1 MFSTLRNA
9 WKIPDLRKKI
19 LFTLAMIVIFRL
31 GSTLVVPGLDIDAL
45 NTELANYEAAAAAGT
60 AGITAMV
67 SLMTGGAFQRM
78 AIFALGIGPYITSS
92 IIINLLTMAIPYF
105 ENLAKEGEA
114 GKRKMATY
122 TRFGTVALALVQAI
136 ALTNTMFAKYF
147 PIKEVVE
154 GVAQRGPTL
163 VSGTMVVLVLTAGT
177 ALLMY
182 LGEKINEHGIG
193 NGISVFIFAGII
205 SRIPNDI
212 SSMVGSLLDK
222 NDSSVNLFSFLGF
235 IAIAFFIIIG
245 VIYVTQGSRRIP
257 VQYAKRVVG
266 RKMYGGQSSHI
277 PLKVNQTGVIPVI
290 FAMSII
296 MIPQTIGQ
304 FLAVNNGFRVFVE
317 KYFAYTHPLYMI
329 LSAIVIIAFT
339 FFYTA
344 VTFNPVEVS
353 NNMKKNGGYIPG
365 IRPGKPTSEY
375 LMKTLN
381 RLTWVGAFFLAFI
394 ATVPNV
400 LITVL
405 NIPFRFGG
413 TSLLIA
419 VGVSI
424 EIAKQLESQLVMRH
438 YNGFLK

>member
-19 LFTLAMIVIFRL
+19 LFTLAMIVIYRI
-31 GSTLVVPGLDIDAL
+31 GTTLVVPGLDINAL
-45 NTELANYEAAAAAGT
+45 QSNIDQFDNAQ
-60 AGITAMV
+60 GITAMV

-78 AIFALGIGPYITSS
+78 AVFALGIGPYITSS

-114 GKRKMATY
+114 GKRKMATF
-122 TRFGTVALALVQAI
+122 TRFGTVGLALVQSI
-136 ALTNTMFAKYF
+136 ALVNTLFKVYF
-147 PIKEVVE
+147 VGGNPSFLD
-154 GVAQRGPTL
+154 ATL
-163 VSGTMVVLVLTAGT
+163 VVLVLTAGT

-205 SRIPNDI
+205 SRMPSDI
-212 SSMVGSLLDK
+212 GSMIGSMLDK
-222 NDSSVNLFSFLGF
+222 GDNTVNIFTFIGF
-235 IAIAFFIIIG
+235 IVIALFIIVG
-245 VIYVTQGSRRIP
+245 VIYVTQGTRKIP

-296 MIPQTIGQ
+296 MVPQTIAQ
-304 FLAVNNGFRVFVE
+304 FMAPANGFRVFVE
-317 KYFAYTHPLYMI
+317 KYFAYTSPVYMI

-344 VTFNPVEVS
+344 VTFNPIEVAS
-353 NNMKKNGGYIPG
+353 NMKKNGGYIPG

-400 LITVL
+400 LITVM

>member
-19 LFTLAMIVIFRL
+19 LFTLAMIVIYRL
-31 GSTLVVPGLDIDAL
+31 GSTLVVPGLDINAL
-45 NTELANYEAAAAAGT
+45 QYNIDQFDNAQ
-60 AGITAMV
+60 GITAMV

-78 AIFALGIGPYITSS
+78 AVFALGIGPYITSS

-114 GKRKMATY
+114 GKRKMATF

-136 ALTNTMFAKYF
+136 ALVNTLFKGYF
-147 PIKEVVE
+147 E
-154 GVAQRGPTL
+154 GGSPSFLDASL
-163 VSGTMVVLVLTAGT
+163 VVLVLTAGT

-205 SRIPNDI
+205 SRMPRDIGSMI
-212 SSMVGSLLDK
+212 SSMLDK
-222 NDSSVNLFSFLGF
+222 GDSTVNIFTFIGF
-235 IAIAFFIIIG
+235 IVIAFFIIIG
-245 VIYVTQGSRRIP
+245 VIYVTQGTRKIP

-296 MIPQTIGQ
+296 MIPQTIAQ
-304 FLAVNNGFRVFVE
+304 FLAPANGFRVFVE
-317 KYFAYTHPLYMI
+317 RYFAYTSPVYMI
-329 LSAIVIIAFT
+329 LSAIVIIGFT

-344 VTFNPVEVS
+344 VTFNPVEVA

-400 LITVL
+400 LITVM

>member
-31 GSTLVVPGLDIDAL
+31 GSTLVVPGINLDAL
-45 NTELANYEAAAAAGT
+45 DVELAKYEAAAEAGT

-67 SLMTGGAFQRM
+67 SLMTGGAFQRL

-122 TRFGTVALALVQAI
+122 TRFGTVILALTQSV
-136 ALTNTMFAKYF
+136 ALVNTLFKPYF
-147 PIKEVVE
+147 VDPYTGISSLNFLN
-154 GVAQRGPTL
+154 GSL
-163 VSGTMVVLVLTAGT
+163 VVLVLTAGT

-212 SSMVGSLLDK
+212 SSMVTSLLDK

-235 IAIAFFIIIG
+235 IVIAFFIIIG
-245 VIYVTQGSRRIP
+245 VIYVTQGQRRIP

-304 FLAVNNGFRVFVE
+304 FLATDNGFRQFVE
-317 KYFAYTHPLYMI
+317 KYFAYTHPVYMI
-329 LSAIVIIAFT
+329 LSAIVIIGFT

-400 LITVL
+400 LIAVL

-424 EIAKQLESQLVMRH
+424 EIAKQLEAQLVMRH
-438 YNGFLK
+438 YNGFLSK

>member
-1 MFSTLRNA
+1 MFTTLRNA

-19 LFTLAMIVIFRL
+19 LFTLAMIVIYRL
-31 GSTLVVPGLDIDAL
+31 GSTIVVPGLDMNALQAALDAY
-45 NTELANYEAAAAAGT
+45 AQKAADGT
-60 AGITAMV
+60 VDITAMI

-122 TRFGTVALALVQAI
+122 TRFGTVILALVQAT
-136 ALTNTMFAKYF
+136 ALTNTMFRSYF
-147 PIKEVVE
+147 P
-154 GVAQRGPTL
+154 GGSPTL
-163 VSGTMVVLVLTAGT
+163 VSGGLVILVLTAGT

-212 SSMVGSLLDK
+212 GAMISGLFNKSEASG
-222 NDSSVNLFSFLGF
+222 VNIFSFIGF
-235 IAIAFFIIIG
+235 LFIAFFIVIG
-245 VIYVTQGSRRIP
+245 VIYITQGSRKIP

-290 FAMSII
+290 FAMSIV
-296 MIPQTIGQ
+296 MVPTTIAQ
-304 FLAVNNGFRVFVE
+304 FMDAGNGFRIFVE
-317 KYFAYTHPLYMI
+317 KYFAYTSPVYMI
-329 LSAIVIIAFT
+329 VSAVIIVGFT

-344 VTFNPVEVS
+344 VTFNPIEVA

-375 LMKTLN
+375 LMRTLN

-400 LITVL
+400 LIAVL

-413 TSLLIA
+413 TALLIA

-438 YNGFLK
+438 YQGFLK

>member
-19 LFTLAMIVIFRL
+19 LFTLAMIVIYRL
-31 GSTLVVPGLDIDAL
+31 GSTLVVPGLDVARLSSNI
-45 NTELANYEAAAAAGT
+45 ANLEAQG
-60 AGITAMV
+60 GIMSMV
-67 SLMTGGAFQRM
+67 SMMTGGAFQRL
-78 AIFALGIGPYITSS
+78 AVFALGISPYITAS

-122 TRFGTVALALVQAI
+122 TRFGTVVLALVQAI
-136 ALTNTMFAKYF
+136 ALVNTLFRGYF
-147 PIKEVVE
+147 VGGTPNFLD
-154 GVAQRGPTL
+154 ATL
-163 VSGTMVVLVLTAGT
+163 VVLVLTAGT

-205 SRIPNDI
+205 ARMPTDI
-212 SSMVGSLLDK
+212 GSMIGSMLDK
-222 NDSSVNLFSFLGF
+222 GDDSVNIITFLAF
-235 IAIAFFIIIG
+235 ILIAITIIVG
-245 VIYVTQGSRRIP
+245 VIYVTQGTRKIP

-296 MIPQTIGQ
+296 MIPQTIAQ
-304 FLAVNNGFRVFVE
+304 FLSQTNGFRVFVE
-317 KYFAYTHPLYMI
+317 KYFNYTSPVHMI

-344 VTFNPVEVS
+344 VTFNPVDVA

-375 LMKTLN
+375 LMSTLN
-381 RLTWVGAFFLAFI
+381 RLTWVGGIFLAFI

-400 LITVL
+400 LIVAL
-405 NIPFRFGG
+405 KIPFRFGG

-424 EIAKQLESQLVMRH
+424 EIAKQLEAQLVMRH

>member
-1 MFSTLRNA
+1 MPSD
-9 WKIPDLRKKI
+9 IGS
-19 LFTLAMIVIFRL
+19 MI
-31 GSTLVVPGLDIDAL
+31 GS
-45 NTELANYEAAAAAGT
+45 
-60 AGITAMV
+60 M
-67 SLMTGGAFQRM
+67 
-78 AIFALGIGPYITSS
+78 
-92 IIINLLTMAIPYF
+92 
-105 ENLAKEGEA
+105 
-114 GKRKMATY
+114 
-122 TRFGTVALALVQAI
+122 
-136 ALTNTMFAKYF
+136 
-147 PIKEVVE
+147 
-154 GVAQRGPTL
+154 
-163 VSGTMVVLVLTAGT
+163 
-177 ALLMY
+177 
-182 LGEKINEHGIG
+182 
-193 NGISVFIFAGII
+193 
-205 SRIPNDI
+205 
-212 SSMVGSLLDK
+212 LDK
-222 NDSSVNLFSFLGF
+222 GDNTVNVFTFIGF
-235 IAIAFFIIIG
+235 IVIAFFIIVG
-245 VIYVTQGSRRIP
+245 VIYITQGTRKIP

-296 MIPQTIGQ
+296 MVPQTIAQ
-304 FLAVNNGFRVFVE
+304 FLAPANGFRVFVE
-317 KYFAYTHPLYMI
+317 KYFAYTSPVYMI
-329 LSAIVIIAFT
+329 LSAVVIIAFT

-344 VTFNPVEVS
+344 VTFNPIEVS

-400 LITVL
+400 LITVM

>member
-19 LFTLAMIVIFRL
+19 LFTLAMIVIYRL
-31 GSTLVVPGLDIDAL
+31 GSTLVVPGLDINAL
-45 NTELANYEAAAAAGT
+45 QYNIDQFDNAQ
-60 AGITAMV
+60 GITAMV

-78 AIFALGIGPYITSS
+78 AVFALGIGPYITSS

-114 GKRKMATY
+114 GKRKMATF

-136 ALTNTMFAKYF
+136 ALVNTLFRGYF
-147 PIKEVVE
+147 E
-154 GVAQRGPTL
+154 GGSPSFLDASL
-163 VSGTMVVLVLTAGT
+163 VVLVLTAGT

-205 SRIPNDI
+205 SRMPSDIGSMI
-212 SSMVGSLLDK
+212 SSMLDK
-222 NDSSVNLFSFLGF
+222 GDSTVNIFTFIGFLV
-235 IAIAFFIIIG
+235 IAFFIIVG
-245 VIYVTQGSRRIP
+245 VIYVTQGSRKVP

-296 MIPQTIGQ
+296 MIPQTIAQ
-304 FLAVNNGFRVFVE
+304 FLAPANGFRVFVE
-317 KYFAYTHPLYMI
+317 KYFAYTSPVYMI
-329 LSAIVIIAFT
+329 LSAIVIIGFT

-344 VTFNPVEVS
+344 VTFNPVDVA

-400 LITVL
+400 LITVM

>member
-19 LFTLAMIVIFRL
+19 LFTLAMIVIYRL
-31 GSTLVVPGLDIDAL
+31 GSTLVVPGLDINAL
-45 NTELANYEAAAAAGT
+45 QYNIDQFDNAQ
-60 AGITAMV
+60 GITAMV

-78 AIFALGIGPYITSS
+78 AVFALGIGPYITSS

-136 ALTNTMFAKYF
+136 ALVNTLFRGYF
-147 PIKEVVE
+147 TGGSPSFID
-154 GVAQRGPTL
+154 ATL
-163 VSGTMVVLVLTAGT
+163 VVLVLTAGT

-205 SRIPNDI
+205 SRMPSDIGSMI
-212 SSMVGSLLDK
+212 SSMLDK
-222 NDSSVNLFSFLGF
+222 GDNTVNIFTFIGF
-235 IAIAFFIIIG
+235 IVIAFFIIIG
-245 VIYVTQGSRRIP
+245 VIYVTQGTRKIP

-296 MIPQTIGQ
+296 MIPQTIAQ
-304 FLAVNNGFRVFVE
+304 FLAASNGFRVFVE
-317 KYFAYTHPLYMI
+317 KYFAYTSPVYMI
-329 LSAIVIIAFT
+329 LSAIVIIGFT

-344 VTFNPVEVS
+344 VTFNPVEVA

-400 LITVL
+400 LITVM

>member
-1 MFSTLRNA
+1 
-9 WKIPDLRKKI
+9 
-19 LFTLAMIVIFRL
+19 MIVIFRL
-31 GSTLVVPGLDIDAL
+31 GSTLVVPGINLDAL
-45 NTELANYEAAAAAGT
+45 DLELAKYEAAADAGT

-67 SLMTGGAFQRM
+67 SLMTGGAFQRL
-78 AIFALGIGPYITSS
+78 AIFALGIGPYITAS

-114 GKRKMATY
+114 GRRKMATY
-122 TRFGTVALALVQAI
+122 TRFGTVILALVQSV
-136 ALTNTMFAKYF
+136 ALVNTLFKPYF
-147 PIKEVVE
+147 VDPYT
-154 GVAQRGPTL
+154 GVSAL
-163 VSGTMVVLVLTAGT
+163 NFLSGSLAVLVLTAGT

-193 NGISVFIFAGII
+193 NGISIFIFAGII
-205 SRIPNDI
+205 ARIPNDI
-212 SSMVGSLLDK
+212 SSMITSLFDK
-222 NDSSVNLFSFLGF
+222 TDSSVNIATFIGF
-235 IAIAFFIIIG
+235 IVIAFFIIIG
-245 VIYVTQGSRRIP
+245 VIYVNQGQRRIP

-304 FLAVNNGFRVFVE
+304 FLAADNGFRQFVE
-317 KYFAYTHPLYMI
+317 KYFSYTHPVYMI
-329 LSAIVIIAFT
+329 LSAIVIVAFT

-344 VTFNPVEVS
+344 VTFNPVEVA

-400 LITVL
+400 LIAVM

-424 EIAKQLESQLVMRH
+424 EIAKQLEAQLVMRH
-438 YNGFLK
+438 YNGFLNK

>member
-19 LFTLAMIVIFRL
+19 LFTLAMIVIYRL
-31 GSTLVVPGLDIDAL
+31 GSTLVVPGLDINAL
-45 NTELANYEAAAAAGT
+45 QYNIDQFDNAQ
-60 AGITAMV
+60 GITAMV

-78 AIFALGIGPYITSS
+78 AVFALGIGPYITSS

-136 ALTNTMFAKYF
+136 ALVNTLFKGYF
-147 PIKEVVE
+147 TGGSPSFID
-154 GVAQRGPTL
+154 ASL
-163 VSGTMVVLVLTAGT
+163 VVLVLTAGT

-205 SRIPNDI
+205 SRMPSDIGSMI
-212 SSMVGSLLDK
+212 SSMLDK
-222 NDSSVNLFSFLGF
+222 GDNTVNIFTFIGFL
-235 IAIAFFIIIG
+235 AIAFFIIVG
-245 VIYVTQGSRRIP
+245 VIYVTQGTRKIP

-296 MIPQTIGQ
+296 MIPQTIAQ
-304 FLAVNNGFRVFVE
+304 FLAPANGFRVFVE
-317 KYFAYTHPLYMI
+317 KYFAYTSPVYMI
-329 LSAIVIIAFT
+329 LSAIVIIGFT

-344 VTFNPVEVS
+344 VTFNPVEVA

-400 LITVL
+400 LITVM

>member
-19 LFTLAMIVIFRL
+19 LFTLAMIVIYRL
-31 GSTLVVPGLDIDAL
+31 GSTLVVPGLDINAL
-45 NTELANYEAAAAAGT
+45 QYNIDQFDNAQ
-60 AGITAMV
+60 GITAMV

-78 AIFALGIGPYITSS
+78 AVFALGIGPYITSS

-136 ALTNTMFAKYF
+136 ALVNTLFRGYF
-147 PIKEVVE
+147 TGGSPSFLD
-154 GVAQRGPTL
+154 ASL
-163 VSGTMVVLVLTAGT
+163 VVLVLTAGT

-205 SRIPNDI
+205 SRMPSDIGSMI
-212 SSMVGSLLDK
+212 SSMLDK
-222 NDSSVNLFSFLGF
+222 GDNSVNIFTFIGF
-235 IAIAFFIIIG
+235 IVIAFIIIIG
-245 VIYVTQGSRRIP
+245 VIYVTQGTRKIP

-296 MIPQTIGQ
+296 MIPQTIAQ
-304 FLAVNNGFRVFVE
+304 FLAESNGFRVFVE
-317 KYFAYTHPLYMI
+317 KYFAYTSPVYMI
-329 LSAIVIIAFT
+329 LSAIVIIGFT

-344 VTFNPVEVS
+344 VTFNPVEVA

-400 LITVL
+400 LITVM

>member
-19 LFTLAMIVIFRL
+19 LFTLAMIVIYRL
-31 GSTLVVPGLDIDAL
+31 GSTLVVPGLDINAL
-45 NTELANYEAAAAAGT
+45 QSNIDQFNSMEGL
-60 AGITAMV
+60 TAMV
-67 SLMTGGAFQRM
+67 SLMTGGAFQRL
-78 AIFALGIGPYITSS
+78 AVFALGIGPYITSS

-114 GKRKMATY
+114 GKRKMATF
-122 TRFGTVALALVQAI
+122 TRFGTVILALVQSI
-136 ALTNTMFAKYF
+136 ALVNTMFVGYF
-147 PIKEVVE
+147 VGGNPSFLD
-154 GVAQRGPTL
+154 ATL
-163 VSGTMVVLVLTAGT
+163 VVLVLTAGT

-193 NGISVFIFAGII
+193 NGISIFIFAGII
-205 SRIPNDI
+205 SRMPSDI
-212 SSMVGSLLDK
+212 GSMIASMLDK
-222 NDSSVNLFSFLGF
+222 GDSSVNIFTFMGFLF
-235 IAIAFFIIIG
+235 IAFFIIVG
-245 VIYVTQGSRRIP
+245 VIYITQGTRKIP

-296 MIPQTIGQ
+296 MLPQTIAQ
-304 FLAVNNGFRVFVE
+304 FLSATNGFRLFVE
-317 KYFAYTHPLYMI
+317 KYLIYTSPVYMI
-329 LSAIVIIAFT
+329 LSAIVIIGFT

-344 VTFNPVEVS
+344 VTFNPVEVA

-400 LITVL
+400 LIAVM

-424 EIAKQLESQLVMRH
+424 EIAKQLEAQLVMRH

>member
-19 LFTLAMIVIFRL
+19 LFTLAMIVVFRL

-45 NTELANYEAAAAAGT
+45 NRELAQYEAAAQAGQ
-60 AGITAMV
+60 AGITAMI

-78 AIFALGIGPYITSS
+78 AIFALGIGPYITAS

-114 GKRKMATY
+114 GRRKMATY
-122 TRFGTVALALVQAI
+122 TRFGTVILALVQSI
-136 ALTNTMFAKYF
+136 ALTNTLFVSYF
-147 PIKEVVE
+147 PVGAD
-154 GVAQRGPTL
+154 GVRGPTL
-163 VSGTMVVLVLTAGT
+163 LSGTMVVLVLTAGT

-182 LGEKINEHGIG
+182 LGEKINDHGIG

-205 SRIPNDI
+205 SRMPTDI
-212 SSMVGSLLDK
+212 GAMITSLLDSGD
-222 NDSSVNLFSFLGF
+222 NSVNLFSFIAF

-245 VIYVTQGSRRIP
+245 VVYVTQGSRRIP

-296 MIPQTIGQ
+296 MIPQTIAQ
-304 FLAVNNGFRVFVE
+304 FLSESNGFRIFVD
-317 KYFAYTHPLYMI
+317 KYFAQTHPLYMI
-329 LSAIVIIAFT
+329 LTAIVIIGFT

-400 LITVL
+400 LIAVM
-405 NIPFRFGG
+405 NIPFLFGG

-424 EIAKQLESQLVMRH
+424 EIAKQLEQQLVMRH

>member
-1 MFSTLRNA
+1 MFTTLRNA

-31 GSTLVVPGLDIDAL
+31 GSTIVVPGLDMNVLRAAL
-45 NTELANYEAAAAAGT
+45 AQYEANAASGAVD
-60 AGITAMV
+60 ITAMI

-114 GKRKMATY
+114 GKRKMATF
-122 TRFGTVALALVQAI
+122 TRFGTVILALVQAT
-136 ALTNTMFAKYF
+136 ALVNTLFRSYF
-147 PIKEVVE
+147 P
-154 GVAQRGPTL
+154 GGSPTFWSASL
-163 VSGTMVVLVLTAGT
+163 AILVLTAGT
-177 ALLMY
+177 SLLMY

-205 SRIPNDI
+205 SRLPSDI
-212 SSMVGSLLDK
+212 GAMVSGLFNKSDASGI
-222 NDSSVNLFSFLGF
+222 NIFSFIGF
-235 IAIAFFIIIG
+235 LFIAFFIIIG

-290 FAMSII
+290 FAMSIV
-296 MIPQTIGQ
+296 MIPQTIAQ
-304 FLAVNNGFRVFVE
+304 FLDAGNGFRIFVS
-317 KYFAYTHPLYMI
+317 KWFAYTSPVYMI
-329 LSAIVIIAFT
+329 ISAIIIIGFT

-344 VTFNPVEVS
+344 VTFNPVEVA

-394 ATVPNV
+394 ATIPNV
-400 LITVL
+400 LIAVL

-413 TSLLIA
+413 TALLIA

-438 YNGFLK
+438 YQGFLK

>member
-31 GSTLVVPGLDIDAL
+31 GSNIVVPGVNLDAL
-45 NTELANYEAAAAAGT
+45 DQQLAAYEQAAANGT
-60 AGITAMV
+60 EGITAMV
-67 SLMTGGAFQRM
+67 SLMTGGAFTKL
-78 AIFALGIGPYITSS
+78 AVFALGIGPYITAS

-114 GKRKMATY
+114 GRRKMATY
-122 TRFGTVALALVQAI
+122 TRFGTVILALIQSV
-136 ALTNTMFAKYF
+136 ALVNTMFRGYF
-147 PIKEVVE
+147 VDPLTGISS
-154 GVAQRGPTL
+154 L
-163 VSGTMVVLVLTAGT
+163 NIWSGSLAVLVLTAGT

-193 NGISVFIFAGII
+193 NGISIFIFSGII
-205 SRIPNDI
+205 ARIPNDVSTMI
-212 SSMVGSLLDK
+212 AGVLDK
-222 NDSSVNLFSFLGF
+222 SDSTVNIGSFIGF
-235 IAIAFFIIIG
+235 IVIAFFIIIG
-245 VIYVTQGSRRIP
+245 VIYINQGQRRIP

-304 FLAVNNGFRVFVE
+304 FLAADNGFRIFVE
-317 KYFAYTHPLYMI
+317 KYFAYTHPVYMI
-329 LSAIVIIAFT
+329 LSAITIIAFT

-344 VTFNPVEVS
+344 VTFNPVEVA

-365 IRPGKPTSEY
+365 IRPGKPTSDY

-400 LITVL
+400 LIAVL
-405 NIPFRFGG
+405 HLQFRFGG
-413 TSLLIA
+413 TALLIA

-424 EIAKQLESQLVMRH
+424 EIAKQLEAQLVMRH
-438 YNGFLK
+438 YNGFLSK

>member
-19 LFTLAMIVIFRL
+19 LFTLAMIVIYRL
-31 GSTLVVPGLDIDAL
+31 GSILVVPGLD
-45 NTELANYEAAAAAGT
+45 AAALAGNISELEKS
-60 AGITAMV
+60 GGVLDMV
-67 SLMTGGAFQRM
+67 SLLTGGAFQRL
-78 AIFALGIGPYITSS
+78 AIFALGISPYITAS

-122 TRFGTVALALVQAI
+122 TRFGTVVLALVQAI
-136 ALTNTMFAKYF
+136 ALVNTLFRGFF
-147 PIKEVVE
+147 PDGSPSFFE
-154 GVAQRGPTL
+154 ATL
-163 VSGTMVVLVLTAGT
+163 AVLVLTAGT

-193 NGISVFIFAGII
+193 NGISIFIFAGII
-205 SRIPNDI
+205 ARMPRDLTNFVIRAFDPKINE
-212 SSMVGSLLDK
+212 VNVFTLLA
-222 NDSSVNLFSFLGF
+222 F
-235 IAIAFFIIIG
+235 IVIAFAIIIG
-245 VIYVTQGSRRIP
+245 VIYITQGQRRIP

-290 FAMSII
+290 FALSITQI
-296 MIPQTIGQ
+296 PSTIASFTGQGSGFYNWVNTWFNRTSPLFMIVSAVLIIG
-304 FLAVNNGFRVFVE
+304 
-317 KYFAYTHPLYMI
+317 
-329 LSAIVIIAFT
+329 FT

-344 VTFNPVEVS
+344 VTFNPVEVAS
-353 NNMKKNGGYIPG
+353 NMKKNGGYIPG

-400 LITVL
+400 LIAL
-405 NIPFRFGG
+405 LKINFLFGG
-413 TSLLIA
+413 TALLIA

-424 EIAKQLESQLVMRH
+424 EIAKQLEAQLVMRH

>member
-1 MFSTLRNA
+1 M
-9 WKIPDLRKKI
+9 
-19 LFTLAMIVIFRL
+19 
-31 GSTLVVPGLDIDAL
+31 
-45 NTELANYEAAAAAGT
+45 
-60 AGITAMV
+60 
-67 SLMTGGAFQRM
+67 
-78 AIFALGIGPYITSS
+78 
-92 IIINLLTMAIPYF
+92 
-105 ENLAKEGEA
+105 
-114 GKRKMATY
+114 
-122 TRFGTVALALVQAI
+122 
-136 ALTNTMFAKYF
+136 
-147 PIKEVVE
+147 
-154 GVAQRGPTL
+154 
-163 VSGTMVVLVLTAGT
+163 SGTMVVLVLTAGT

-212 SSMVGSLLDK
+212 SSMVTSLLDK
-222 NDSSVNLFSFLGF
+222 TDSSVNLFSFLGF
-235 IAIAFFIIIG
+235 IVIAFFIIIG
-245 VIYVTQGSRRIP
+245 VIYITQGARKIP

-304 FLAVNNGFRVFVE
+304 FLNEGHGFRVFVE
-317 KYFAYTHPLYMI
+317 KYFAYTSPVYMI

-344 VTFNPVEVS
+344 VTFNPIEVS

-400 LITVL
+400 LIVL
-405 NIPFRFGG
+405 LDIPFRFGG

-424 EIAKQLESQLVMRH
+424 EIAKQLEAQLVMRH

>member
-1 MFSTLRNA
+1 VN
-9 WKIPDLRKKI
+9 I
-19 LFTLAMIVIFRL
+19 
-31 GSTLVVPGLDIDAL
+31 
-45 NTELANYEAAAAAGT
+45 GT
-60 AGITAMV
+60 
-67 SLMTGGAFQRM
+67 
-78 AIFALGIGPYITSS
+78 
-92 IIINLLTMAIPYF
+92 
-105 ENLAKEGEA
+105 
-114 GKRKMATY
+114 
-122 TRFGTVALALVQAI
+122 
-136 ALTNTMFAKYF
+136 
-147 PIKEVVE
+147 
-154 GVAQRGPTL
+154 
-163 VSGTMVVLVLTAGT
+163 
-177 ALLMY
+177 
-182 LGEKINEHGIG
+182 
-193 NGISVFIFAGII
+193 FI
-205 SRIPNDI
+205 
-212 SSMVGSLLDK
+212 
-222 NDSSVNLFSFLGF
+222 GF

-245 VIYVTQGSRRIP
+245 VIYVTQGSRKIP

-296 MIPQTIGQ
+296 MIPQTIAQ
-304 FLAVNNGFRVFVE
+304 FITDPTNGFVRFVD
-317 KYFAYTHPLYMI
+317 KYFAYTSPVYMI
-329 LSAIVIIAFT
+329 LSAIVIIGFT

-394 ATVPNV
+394 ATVPNL
-400 LITVL
+400 LIAVM

-424 EIAKQLESQLVMRH
+424 EIAKQLEAQLVMRH
-438 YNGFLK
+438 YNGFLNK

>member
-19 LFTLAMIVIFRL
+19 LFTLAMIVVYRL
-31 GSTLVVPGLDIDAL
+31 GSILVVPGLDIDQL
-45 NTELANYEAAAAAGT
+45 NFIIEQNEAAAANGT
-60 AGITAMV
+60 AGIQAMFN
-67 SLMTGGAFQRM
+67 LMTGGAFGRV

-122 TRFGTVALALVQAI
+122 TRFGTVILALLQAV
-136 ALTNTMFAKYF
+136 ALTNTQFKGYF
-147 PIKEVVE
+147 PAVD
-154 GVAQRGPTL
+154 GVRGPTFF
-163 VSGTMVVLVLTAGT
+163 SGLMVVLVLTAGT

-182 LGEKINEHGIG
+182 LGEKINDHGIG
-193 NGISVFIFAGII
+193 NGISVIIFAGII
-205 SRIPNDI
+205 ARLPKDIGLMI
-212 SSMVGSLLDK
+212 SSLVDK
-222 NDSSVNLFSFLGF
+222 GDNTINLFSFAAF
-235 IAIAFFIIIG
+235 IVIAIAIIIG
-245 VIYVTQGSRRIP
+245 VIYITQGSRRIP

-290 FAMSII
+290 FALSILSL
-296 MIPQTIGQ
+296 PQTIAS
-304 FLAVNNGFRVFVE
+304 FLAESNGFRQFAE
-317 KYFAYTHPLYMI
+317 KYLIQTHPIYMVVTG
-329 LSAIVIIAFT
+329 IVIMLFT

-344 VTFNPVEVS
+344 VTFNPVEVA

-394 ATVPNV
+394 ATVPNL
-400 LITVL
+400 LIKFL
-405 NIPFRFGG
+405 NLPIVFGG

-424 EIAKQLESQLVMRH
+424 EIAKQLEQQLTMRH

>member
-31 GSTLVVPGLDIDAL
+31 GSAIVVPGVNMDAL
-45 NTELANYEAAAAAGT
+45 AAQLDKYEAAAAAGT
-60 AGITAMV
+60 AGISGMV
-67 SLMTGGAFQRM
+67 NLMTGGAFQRL
-78 AIFALGIGPYITSS
+78 AIFALGIGPYITAS

-114 GKRKMATY
+114 GRRKMATY
-122 TRFGTVALALVQAI
+122 TRFGTVILALIQSM
-136 ALTNTMFAKYF
+136 ALVNTLFRPYF
-147 PIKEVVE
+147 IDPAT
-154 GVAQRGPTL
+154 GVSSL
-163 VSGTMVVLVLTAGT
+163 DFMSGSLVVLVLTAGT

-193 NGISVFIFAGII
+193 NGISIFIFAGII
-205 SRIPNDI
+205 ARIPSQI
-212 SSMVGSLLDK
+212 GSMITSLFDK
-222 NDSSVNLFSFLGF
+222 SDASVNIFSFIGF
-235 IAIAFFIIIG
+235 IVIAFFIIIG
-245 VIYVTQGSRRIP
+245 VVYMNQGQRRIP

-304 FLAVNNGFRVFVE
+304 FLDPANGFRQFVE
-317 KYFAYTHPLYMI
+317 KYFSYTHPVYMI
-329 LSAIVIIAFT
+329 ISAVVIIAFT

-400 LITVL
+400 LIAVL

-438 YNGFLK
+438 YSGFLSK

>member
-19 LFTLAMIVIFRL
+19 LFTLAMIVIYRL
-31 GSTLVVPGLDIDAL
+31 GSTLVVPGLDIEAL
-45 NTELANYEAAAAAGT
+45 NYELEQYEIAAEAGT

-78 AIFALGIGPYITSS
+78 AIFALGIGPYITAS

-105 ENLAKEGEA
+105 ENLSKEGEA

-122 TRFGTVALALVQAI
+122 TRFGTVVLALVQSI

-147 PIKEVVE
+147 PMVD
-154 GVAQRGPTL
+154 GVRGPTIL
-163 VSGTMVVLVLTAGT
+163 SGTMVVLVLTAGT

-182 LGEKINEHGIG
+182 LGEKINDHGIG
-193 NGISVFIFAGII
+193 NGISIFIFAGII
-205 SRIPNDI
+205 SRMPKDI
-212 SSMVGSLLDK
+212 GAMVSSLLDK
-222 NDSSVNLFSFLGF
+222 GDNTVNLFTFVAF
-235 IAIAFFIIIG
+235 IVIAFAIIVG
-245 VIYVTQGSRRIP
+245 VIYVTQGSRKIP

-296 MIPQTIGQ
+296 MLPTTIAQ
-304 FLAVNNGFRVFVE
+304 FLDESNGFRQFAD
-317 KYFAYTHPLYMI
+317 KYFAQTHPVYMI
-329 LSAIVIIAFT
+329 LTAIVIIGFT

-344 VTFNPVEVS
+344 VTFDPIEVS

-394 ATVPNV
+394 ATVPNL
-400 LITVL
+400 LIAVM
-405 NIPFRFGG
+405 NIPFLFGG

-424 EIAKQLESQLVMRH
+424 EIAKQLEQQLVMRH

>member
-19 LFTLAMIVIFRL
+19 LFTLAMIVIYRL
-31 GSTLVVPGLDIDAL
+31 GSTLVVPGLDINAL
-45 NTELANYEAAAAAGT
+45 QYNINQFDNAQ
-60 AGITAMV
+60 GITAMV

-78 AIFALGIGPYITSS
+78 AVFALGIGPYITSS

-114 GKRKMATY
+114 GKRKMATF

-136 ALTNTMFAKYF
+136 ALVNTLFKGYF
-147 PIKEVVE
+147 E
-154 GVAQRGPTL
+154 GGSPSFLDASL
-163 VSGTMVVLVLTAGT
+163 VVLVLTAGT

-205 SRIPNDI
+205 SRMPSDIGSMI
-212 SSMVGSLLDK
+212 SSMLDK
-222 NDSSVNLFSFLGF
+222 GDSTVNIFTFIGF
-235 IAIAFFIIIG
+235 IVIAFFIIVG
-245 VIYVTQGSRRIP
+245 VIYVTQGSRKVP

-296 MIPQTIGQ
+296 MIPQTIAQ
-304 FLAVNNGFRVFVE
+304 FLAPANGFRVFVE
-317 KYFAYTHPLYMI
+317 KYFAYTSPVYMI
-329 LSAIVIIAFT
+329 LSAIVIIGFT

-344 VTFNPVEVS
+344 VTFNPVDVA

-400 LITVL
+400 LITVM

>member
-19 LFTLAMIVIFRL
+19 LFTLAMVVIFRI
-31 GSTLVVPGLDIDAL
+31 GTTVVVPGLDEVALKARALQTGSDAD
-45 NTELANYEAAAAAGT
+45 
-60 AGITAMV
+60 GILAMV
-67 SLMTGGAFQRM
+67 NLMTGGAFGKM
-78 AIFALGIGPYITSS
+78 AIFALGISPYITSS

-136 ALTNTMFAKYF
+136 AMVNVMFPHNFVGGA
-147 PIKEVVE
+147 
-154 GVAQRGPTL
+154 PTFL
-163 VSGTMVVLVLTAGT
+163 SGSLAVLVLTAGT
-177 ALLMY
+177 AFLMY

-205 SRIPNDI
+205 SRLPNDI
-212 SSMVGSLLDK
+212 RTMLINVSTGSLSPLAL
-222 NDSSVNLFSFLGF
+222 VAF
-235 IAIAFFIIIG
+235 IAIAIMIIVG
-245 VIYVTQGSRRIP
+245 VIYITQGARRIP

-290 FAMSII
+290 FAMSIL
-296 MIPQTIGQ
+296 MIPQTI
-304 FLAVNNGFRVFVE
+304 AGFMPGTVFASFVE
-317 KYFAYTHPLYMI
+317 NHFVATAPLHMI
-329 LSAIVIIAFT
+329 ISALVIVAFT

-353 NNMKKNGGYIPG
+353 DNMKKNGGYIPG
-365 IRPGKPTSEY
+365 IRPGRPTSEY
-375 LMKTLN
+375 LMRTLN
-381 RLTWVGAFFLAFI
+381 NLTWVGAFFLAFI

-400 LITVL
+400 LIRVL
-405 NIPFRFGG
+405 NIEIMFGG

-438 YNGFLK
+438 YQGFLK

>member
-19 LFTLAMIVIFRL
+19 LFTLAMIVIYRL
-31 GSTLVVPGLDIDAL
+31 GSTLVVPGLDINAL
-45 NTELANYEAAAAAGT
+45 QYNIDQFDNAQ
-60 AGITAMV
+60 GITAMV

-78 AIFALGIGPYITSS
+78 AVFALGIGPYITSS

-122 TRFGTVALALVQAI
+122 TRFGTVILALVQAI
-136 ALTNTMFAKYF
+136 ALVNTLFRGYF
-147 PIKEVVE
+147 TGGSPSFID
-154 GVAQRGPTL
+154 ATL
-163 VSGTMVVLVLTAGT
+163 VVLVLTAGT

-205 SRIPNDI
+205 SRMPSDIGSMI
-212 SSMVGSLLDK
+212 SSMLDK
-222 NDSSVNLFSFLGF
+222 GDNTVNIFTFIGF
-235 IAIAFFIIIG
+235 IVIAFFIIIG
-245 VIYVTQGSRRIP
+245 VIYVTQGTRKIP

-296 MIPQTIGQ
+296 MIPQTIAQ
-304 FLAVNNGFRVFVE
+304 FLAASNGFRVFVE
-317 KYFAYTHPLYMI
+317 KYFAYTSPVYMI
-329 LSAIVIIAFT
+329 LSAIVIIGFT

-344 VTFNPVEVS
+344 VTFNPVEVA

-400 LITVL
+400 LITVM

>member
-19 LFTLAMIVIFRL
+19 LFTLAMIVIYRL
-31 GSTLVVPGLDIDAL
+31 GSTLVVPGLDINAL
-45 NTELANYEAAAAAGT
+45 QYNIDQFNSMEGL
-60 AGITAMV
+60 TAMV
-67 SLMTGGAFQRM
+67 SLMTGGAFQRL
-78 AIFALGIGPYITSS
+78 AVFALGIGPYITSS

-122 TRFGTVALALVQAI
+122 TRFGTVVLALVQSI
-136 ALTNTMFAKYF
+136 ALVNTLFANYF
-147 PIKEVVE
+147 VGGQPNFLD
-154 GVAQRGPTL
+154 ATL
-163 VSGTMVVLVLTAGT
+163 VVLVLTAGT

-205 SRIPNDI
+205 ARMPSDI
-212 SSMVGSLLDK
+212 GSMIASMLDQG
-222 NDSSVNLFSFLGF
+222 DQSVNIFTFIGFLF
-235 IAIAFFIIIG
+235 IAFFIIIG
-245 VIYVTQGSRRIP
+245 VIYVTQGTRKIP

-296 MIPQTIGQ
+296 MIPQTIAQ
-304 FLAVNNGFRVFVE
+304 FLTPTNGFRLWVE
-317 KYFAYTHPLYMI
+317 SWLHYTSPFYMI
-329 LSAIVIIAFT
+329 MSAIVIIAFT

-344 VTFNPVEVS
+344 VTFNPVEVA

-394 ATVPNV
+394 ATIPNV
-400 LITVL
+400 LIAVM

-424 EIAKQLESQLVMRH
+424 EIAKQLEAQLVMRH

>member
-19 LFTLAMIVIFRL
+19 LFTLAMIVIYRL
-31 GSTLVVPGLDIDAL
+31 GSTLVVPGLDINAL
-45 NTELANYEAAAAAGT
+45 QYNINQFDNAQ
-60 AGITAMV
+60 GITAMV

-78 AIFALGIGPYITSS
+78 AVFALGIGPYITSS

-114 GKRKMATY
+114 GKRKMATF

-136 ALTNTMFAKYF
+136 ALVNTLFKGYF
-147 PIKEVVE
+147 E
-154 GVAQRGPTL
+154 GGSPSFLDASL
-163 VSGTMVVLVLTAGT
+163 VVLVLTAGT

-205 SRIPNDI
+205 SRMPSDIGSMI
-212 SSMVGSLLDK
+212 SSMLDK
-222 NDSSVNLFSFLGF
+222 GDSTVNIFTFIGF
-235 IAIAFFIIIG
+235 IVIAFFIIVG
-245 VIYVTQGSRRIP
+245 VIYVTQGTRKIP

-296 MIPQTIGQ
+296 MIPQTIAQ
-304 FLAVNNGFRVFVE
+304 FLAPANGFRVFVE
-317 KYFAYTHPLYMI
+317 KYFAYTSPVYMI
-329 LSAIVIIAFT
+329 LSAIVIIGFT

-344 VTFNPVEVS
+344 VTFNPVDVA

-400 LITVL
+400 LITVM

>member
-9 WKIPDLRKKI
+9 WKIPDLRNKI
-19 LFTLAMIVIFRL
+19 LFTLAMIVVFRL
-31 GSTLVVPGLDIDAL
+31 GSTLVVPGLDIEAL
-45 NTELANYEAAAAAGT
+45 NYELAQYEAAAQAGE
-60 AGITAMV
+60 AGITAMI
-67 SLMTGGAFQRM
+67 SLMTGGAFQRI

-136 ALTNTMFAKYF
+136 ALTNTLFVKYF
-147 PIKEVVE
+147 PYGPD
-154 GVAQRGPTL
+154 GVRGPTL
-163 VSGTMVVLVLTAGT
+163 LSGTMVVLVLTAGT
-177 ALLMY
+177 AFLMY

-205 SRIPNDI
+205 SRIPSDI
-212 SSMVGSLLDK
+212 STMVRSLLTKGD
-222 NDSSVNLFSFLGF
+222 DTVNIGTFIGF

-245 VIYVTQGSRRIP
+245 VIYVTQGSRKIP

-296 MIPQTIGQ
+296 MIPQTIAQ
-304 FLAVNNGFRVFVE
+304 FITDPTNGFVRFVD
-317 KYFAYTHPLYMI
+317 KYFAYTSPVYMI
-329 LSAIVIIAFT
+329 LSAIVIIGFT

-394 ATVPNV
+394 ATVPNL
-400 LITVL
+400 LIAVM

-424 EIAKQLESQLVMRH
+424 EIAKQLEAQLVMRH